1 MENVNLTPK
10 DIVYKNFS
18 RGLRG
23 YDSNEVDEFL
33 DQVIQDYE
41 AYAKE
46 NQRLQMENDR
56 LVSKVDELTKQVAVG
71 SSGQTARPTTNMT
84 NMDVLKRLSNLERHV
99 FGAQLN
105 DDDDRSNRF

>member
-10 DIVYKNFS
+10 DIVNKNFS

-46 NQRLQMENDR
+46 NQRLQMEMI
-56 LVSKVDELTKQVAVG
+56 V
-71 SSGQTARPTTNMT
+71 
-84 NMDVLKRLSNLERHV
+84 
-99 FGAQLN
+99 
-105 DDDDRSNRF
+105 